1 MTTGGASAP
10 SAASHDLLG
19 FYAGFISRCLAMVID
34 TLIISFSFIALTW
47 FVSVTT
53 TMLQVRTFLGF
64 SVNAIPGF
72 TGFVDFLFG
81 PVSAGLLTGLY
92 VLSYHVFFWA
102 LTGQTPGKALLGVRV
117 VTIYGNRISPWRGI
131 LRFFG
136 YFLAVIPLG
145 IGLLWVMVDDQRQ
158 GWHDKLAK
166 TFVIYTWAARPDEEF
181 LVDELQEL
189 HQISQNSKAGSHR
202 D

>member
-1 MTTGGASAP
+1 M
-10 SAASHDLLG
+10 
-19 FYAGFISRCLAMVID
+19 
-34 TLIISFSFIALTW
+34 
-47 FVSVTT
+47 
-53 TMLQVRTFLGF
+53 
-64 SVNAIPGF
+64 
-72 TGFVDFLFG
+72 
-81 PVSAGLLTGLY
+81 Y

-117 VTIYGNRISPWRGI
+117 VTTNGHRISPWRGI

-145 IGLLWVMVDDQRQ
+145 IGLLWIMVDDQRQ

-181 LVDELQEL
+181 LVEELQEL
-189 HQISQNSKAGSHR
+189 HQVSKNLKAGGQR